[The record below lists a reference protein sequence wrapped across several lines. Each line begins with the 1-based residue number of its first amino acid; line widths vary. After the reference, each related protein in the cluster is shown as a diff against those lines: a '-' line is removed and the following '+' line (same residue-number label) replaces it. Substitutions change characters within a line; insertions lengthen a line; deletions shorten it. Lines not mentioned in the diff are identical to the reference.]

1 MRKAL
6 TLSLVVTCL
15 ASPALARDYVRMA
28 GSSTVFPFA
37 AMASE
42 EFSRITRYKNPIVES
57 TGTGGGFKF
66 FCEGIGQDYPDFAN
80 ASRPITEG
88 ERENCKK
95 HGVNRI
101 IELPLGY
108 DGIVLANKR
117 GAAHY
122 NLSQKQMFLA
132 LAAKVPVNGKLV
144 NNPYR
149 RWKEVDASLPD
160 APIEVYG
167 PSTTSGTRDAFVEL
181 VMHKGCEEF
190 SEFEKEYPDKKN
202 RKAACGM
209 IREDEAYLVTGEN
222 DNLIIQKLNAN
233 PDGLGIFGYSFL
245 EENQGFVQGSRIN
258 GVEPSAET
266 IASGQYAMSRI
277 IYTYAKGEHL
287 TLIPGMK
294 EFMQELT
301 SERALDPVDGYMVEK
316 GLIPLPTEKREEV
329 RAGLP
334 R

>member
-1 MRKAL
+1 MRKTLAL
-6 TLSLVVTCL
+6 ALITACM
-15 ASPALARDYVRMA
+15 ASPALARDYIRMA

-42 EFSRITRYKNPIVES
+42 EFGRITRYKNPIVES

-66 FCEGIGQDYPDFAN
+66 FCEGMGQDYPDFAN

-88 ERENCKK
+88 ERESCKN
-95 HGVNRI
+95 HGVNHI
-101 IELPLGY
+101 IEIPLGY

-122 NLSQKQMFLA
+122 DLTQKQIFLA
-132 LAAKVPVNGKLV
+132 LAAKVPVKGQLV
-144 NNPYR
+144 DNPYH
-149 RWKEVDASLPD
+149 RWNEVDASLPD

-181 VMHKGCEEF
+181 VMDKGCEAF
-190 SEFEKEYPDKKN
+190 PEFEKVFPDKKA

-209 IREDEAYLVTGEN
+209 IREDDAYLVTGEN

-245 EENQGFVQGSRIN
+245 EENQGIVQGSRIN
-258 GVEPSAET
+258 GVEPSAAA

-277 IYTYAKGEHL
+277 IYIYAKGEHM

-294 EFMQELT
+294 EFMTELT
-301 SERALDPVDGYMVEK
+301 SERALDPLDGYMVEK
-316 GLIPLPTEKREEV
+316 GLIPLPAEKREEV

-334 R
+334 K